1 MSTLTIVRHCAPTL
15 AGLKVGNLFSA
26 RYQDPSEILEI
37 LEQQNQQLNPKG
49 VYFVLMKMGGG
60 FALIYVYRKQ
70 QLEALLQLP
79 EIIAFL
85 RQFGYHD
92 FSIHGCLAV
101 LKKRLLR
108 QDFPH
113 DIGVF
118 LGYPLADIQ
127 AFIQNKGANCKC
139 IGCWKAYTD
148 LPGAEKKFALYKK
161 CTQVYCQRFCEGTD
175 ITRLT
180 VAG

>member
-1 MSTLTIVRHCAPTL
+1 MSTQTIVRHCAPTL
-15 AGLKVGNLFSA
+15 AGLKVGNLFSTK
-26 RYQDPSEILEI
+26 YQDAASLLKIIQL
-37 LEQQNQQLNPKG
+37 QNQQLNSKG
-49 VYFVLMKMGGG
+49 VYFVLMKMCGGV
-60 FALIYVYRKQ
+60 ALIYAYRKR
-70 QLEALLQLP
+70 QLEALLETL
-79 EIIAFL
+79 EIQAFL
-85 RQFGYHD
+85 QQFGYED
-92 FSIHGCLAV
+92 FSIEGCLAV
-101 LKKRLLR
+101 LQTRLLQ

-148 LPGAEKKFALYKK
+148 LPAAEKKFALYKK
-161 CTQVYCQRFCEGTD
+161 CTRVYCQRFCEGMD